1 MVIFDQITKI
11 YPGDVRAV
19 DNLNLEINR
28 GELVVLIGPS
38 GCGKTT
44 SLKMVNRL
52 IQPSSGKIFLNG
64 TDTDELNAV
73 ELRRQ
78 IGYVIQNI
86 GLFPHKTVA
95 SNIAVVPHLKK
106 WPQGDVDKRVDELL
120 HMVGME
126 PKLYRHRFPN
136 ELSGGQQQRIGVLRA
151 LAAEP
156 EVMLMDEPFGALD
169 PITRDQLQDEL
180 KRLQQKLHKTIIFV
194 THDMDEALKIADK
207 VVIMKDGLVLQAA
220 SPEEILQQP
229 ANDFVRHFIGEDRLI
244 RRPEQVLVSE
254 VMLKKPVKIEYYKGL
269 RQGLVRM
276 REESVDSLLIVDNDD
291 KFLGVVDVRDIQA
304 NLSNKRKLL
313 QDIMHARPTVDE
325 SDNVKAVVKLMV
337 GNGIRFVPAV
347 DNKGHL
353 KGIVTRSCV
362 VNFILDYM

>member
-1 MVIFDQITKI
+1 MVIFEEVTKI
-11 YPGDVRAV
+11 YPGNVKAV
-19 DNLNLEINR
+19 DSLCLKVKR

-44 SLKMVNRL
+44 TLKMVNRL
-52 IQPSSGKIFLNG
+52 IEPSSGKIFLAG
-64 TDTDELNAV
+64 TDTDELDAV

-95 SNIAVVPHLKK
+95 SNIAVVPRLKK
-106 WPQGDVDKRVDELL
+106 WSPKDVDKRVDELL
-120 HMVGME
+120 GMVGME
-126 PKLYRHRFPN
+126 PKLYRNRFPN

-180 KRLQQKLHKTIIFV
+180 KRLQQRLHKTIIFV

-207 VVIMKDGLVLQAA
+207 IVIMKDGLILQAA

-254 VMLKKPVKIEYYKGL
+254 VMLKNQLKLNIT
-269 RQGLVRM
+269 RAC
-276 REESVDSLLIVDNDD
+276 D
-291 KFLGVVDVRDIQA
+291 KDWLGCGKKVLTA
-304 NLSNKRKLL
+304 S
-313 QDIMHARPTVDE
+313 
-325 SDNVKAVVKLMV
+325 
-337 GNGIRFVPAV
+337 
-347 DNKGHL
+347 
-353 KGIVTRSCV
+353 
-362 VNFILDYM
+362 